1 MSGHHPFHQLT
12 KDFSPERLTTIQQ
25 KKQALEKMNLQDLL
39 KEASLT
45 WEIDP
50 KSTPIARVEAS
61 LEYLRQVVN
70 EMGGELTI
78 TATFPNDLEVTID
91 ALPSL

>member
-12 KDFSPERLTTIQQ
+12 KNFSPERLAAIQQ

-39 KEASLT
+39 REASLT

-50 KSTPIARVEAS
+50 TSTPIERVEAS

-70 EMGGELTI
+70 DMGGELAI
-78 TATFPNDLEVTID
+78 TAKFPNDLEVTID

>member
-12 KDFSPERLTTIQQ
+12 KDFSPERLAAIQQ
-25 KKQALEKMNLQDLL
+25 KKQALETMNLKDLL

-50 KSTPIARVEAS
+50 MSTPIERVEAS

-70 EMGGELTI
+70 DMGGELAI
-78 TATFPNDLEVTID
+78 TAKFPNDLEVTIE